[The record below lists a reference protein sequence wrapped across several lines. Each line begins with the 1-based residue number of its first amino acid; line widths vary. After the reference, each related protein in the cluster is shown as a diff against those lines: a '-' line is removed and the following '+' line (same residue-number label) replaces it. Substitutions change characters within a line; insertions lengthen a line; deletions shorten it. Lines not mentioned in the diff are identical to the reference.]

1 MEKSAV
7 IIKVNDKPIVVAQVV
22 KYEILDLMKA
32 QQEAGENFKEF
43 LNGYEGRIKA
53 LEEKV
58 SSLEQEVKYL
68 KGE

>member
-7 IIKVNDKPIVVAQVV
+7 IIKVNEKPIVVAQVV
-22 KYEILDLMKA
+22 RYEILDLMKA
-32 QQEAGENFKEF
+32 QQEAGENFNEF
-43 LNGYEGRIKA
+43 LKGYEDRIKT

-58 SSLEQEVKYL
+58 SSLEKEVKYL

>member
-7 IIKVNDKPIVVAQVV
+7 IIKVNDKPVVVAQVV

>member
-7 IIKVNDKPIVVAQVV
+7 IIKLNDKPVVVAQVI

-32 QQEAGENFKEF
+32 QQEAGENLKEF
-43 LNGYEGRIKA
+43 LKGYEDRIKS

-58 SSLEQEVKYL
+58 SSLEEEVKYL

>member
-7 IIKVNDKPIVVAQVV
+7 IIKVNDKPVVVAQVV

-43 LNGYEGRIKA
+43 LNGYEGRIKS

-58 SSLEQEVKYL
+58 SLLEQEVKYL

>member
-58 SSLEQEVKYL
+58 SLLEQEVKYL